1 MNNTED
7 AHKKILDDIEAN
19 PSRYEIRQLLGDKIL
34 RIDSSD
40 GSMWLCRNDGGTR
53 RLITLVEHGE
63 VKFLTEADIEPSA
76 LRLIKQECPYFAFEA
91 RYRFWV
97 FPFTGSKA
105 AVEWTVSPDGSY
117 YADDDGFGMTD
128 DEEITLHGFIDT
140 DGRPI
145 GKFRLYK
152 NKYNK

>member
-1 MNNTED
+1 MNTTDTE
-7 AHKKILDDIEAN
+7 HRRILDDIEAN

-40 GSMWLCRNDGGTR
+40 GSMWLCRNDGGDR

-76 LRLIKQECPYFAFEA
+76 LRLIKQQCPNLAFKA

-97 FPFTGSKA
+97 FPFTGSMA
-105 AVEWTVSPDGSY
+105 AVEWTVRPDGSY
-117 YADDDGFGMTD
+117 YADSDGFGMTD
-128 DEEITLHGFIDT
+128 DEEITLHGFINT
-140 DGRPI
+140 KGRPI
-145 GKFRLYK
+145 GQFRLYK
-152 NKYNK
+152 RNQR

>member
-1 MNNTED
+1 MNTTDTE
-7 AHKKILDDIEAN
+7 HRRILDDIEAN

-63 VKFLTEADIEPSA
+63 VKFLTEADIEPSTM
-76 LRLIKQECPYFAFEA
+76 RLIKQQCPYLAFKA
-91 RYRFWV
+91 HYRFWV

-105 AVEWTVSPDGSY
+105 AVEWTVRPDGSY
-117 YADDDGFGMTD
+117 YADSDGFGMTD
-128 DEEITLHGFIDT
+128 DKEITLHGFINT
-140 DGRPI
+140 KGRPI
-145 GKFRLYK
+145 GQFRLYRRK
-152 NKYNK
+152 

>member
-1 MNNTED
+1 MNTTDTE
-7 AHKKILDDIEAN
+7 HRRILDDIEAN
-19 PSRYEIRQLLGDKIL
+19 PSSYEIRQLLGDKIL

-76 LRLIKQECPYFAFEA
+76 MRLIKQQCPYFAFKA

-105 AVEWTVSPDGSY
+105 AVEWTVRPDGSY
-117 YADDDGFGMTD
+117 YADSDGFGMTD
-128 DEEITLHGFIDT
+128 DEEITLHGFINT
-140 DGRPI
+140 KGRPI
-145 GKFRLYK
+145 GQFRLYK
-152 NKYNK
+152 R

>member
-1 MNNTED
+1 MNTTDTE
-7 AHKKILDDIEAN
+7 HRKILDDIEAN

-40 GSMWLCRNDGGTR
+40 GMWLCRNDGGDR

-76 LRLIKQECPYFAFEA
+76 LRLIKQQCPYLAFKA

-105 AVEWTVSPDGSY
+105 AVEWTVRPDGSY
-117 YADDDGFGMTD
+117 YADSDGFGMTD
-128 DEEITLHGFIDT
+128 DKEITLHGFINT
-140 DGRPI
+140 KGRPI
-145 GKFRLYK
+145 GQFRLYK
-152 NKYNK
+152 R

>member
-7 AHKKILDDIEAN
+7 AHRRILNDIEAN

-40 GSMWLCRNDGGTR
+40 GMWLCRNDGGTR

-76 LRLIKQECPYFAFEA
+76 LRLIKQQCPYFAFKA

-105 AVEWTVSPDGSY
+105 AVEWTVRPDGSY
-117 YADDDGFGMTD
+117 YADSDGFGMTD
-128 DEEITLHGFIDT
+128 DKEITLHGFINT
-140 DGRPI
+140 KGRPI
-145 GKFRLYK
+145 GQFRLYK
-152 NKYNK
+152 R

>member
-7 AHKKILDDIEAN
+7 AHRRILDDIEAN
-19 PSRYEIRQLLGDKIL
+19 PSRYEIMQLLGDKIL

-40 GSMWLCRNDGGTR
+40 GMWLCRNDGGER

-76 LRLIKQECPYFAFEA
+76 MRLIKQQCPYLAFKA

-97 FPFTGSKA
+97 FPFTGNKA
-105 AVEWTVSPDGSY
+105 AVEWTVRPDGSY
-117 YADDDGFGMTD
+117 YADSDGFGMTD
-128 DEEITLHGFIDT
+128 DKEITLHGFINT
-140 DGRPI
+140 KGRPI
-145 GKFRLYK
+145 GQFRLYK
-152 NKYNK
+152 RNRR

>member
-1 MNNTED
+1 MNTTDTE
-7 AHKKILDDIEAN
+7 HRKILDDIEAN

-76 LRLIKQECPYFAFEA
+76 LRLIKQQCPYLAFKA

-105 AVEWTVSPDGSY
+105 AVEWTVCPDGSY
-117 YADDDGFGMTD
+117 NADSDGFGMTD
-128 DEEITLHGFIDT
+128 DKEITLHGFINT
-140 DGRPI
+140 KGRPI
-145 GKFRLYK
+145 GQFRLYK
-152 NKYNK
+152 R

>member
-1 MNNTED
+1 MNTTDTE
-7 AHKKILDDIEAN
+7 HRKILDDIEAN

-63 VKFLTEADIEPSA
+63 VKFLTEADIEPST
-76 LRLIKQECPYFAFEA
+76 LRLIKHQCPYLAFKA

-97 FPFTGSKA
+97 FPFTSSKA
-105 AVEWTVSPDGSY
+105 AVEWTVRPDGSY
-117 YADDDGFGMTD
+117 YADSDGFGMTD
-128 DEEITLHGFIDT
+128 DKEITLHGFINT
-140 DGRPI
+140 KGRPI

-152 NKYNK
+152 R

>member
-7 AHKKILDDIEAN
+7 AHRRILNDIEAN

-40 GSMWLCRNDGGTR
+40 GSMWLCRNDGDTR

-76 LRLIKQECPYFAFEA
+76 LRLIKQQCPYLAFKA

-97 FPFTGSKA
+97 FPFTGNKA
-105 AVEWTVSPDGSY
+105 AVEWTVRPDGSY
-117 YADDDGFGMTD
+117 YADSDGFGMTD
-128 DEEITLHGFIDT
+128 DKEITLHGFINT
-140 DGRPI
+140 KGRPI
-145 GKFRLYK
+145 GQFRLYK
-152 NKYNK
+152 RK

>member
-1 MNNTED
+1 MNTTDTE
-7 AHKKILDDIEAN
+7 HRKILDDIEAN

-40 GSMWLCRNDGGTR
+40 GMWLCRNDGGTR

-76 LRLIKQECPYFAFEA
+76 MRLIKQQCPYLAFKA

-105 AVEWTVSPDGSY
+105 AVEWTVRPDGSY
-117 YADDDGFGMTD
+117 YADSDGFGMTD
-128 DEEITLHGFIDT
+128 DKEITLHGFIDT

-152 NKYNK
+152 R

>member
-1 MNNTED
+1 MNTTDTE
-7 AHKKILDDIEAN
+7 HRKILDDIEAN
-19 PSRYEIRQLLGDKIL
+19 PSRYEIRQLLGDKIF

-63 VKFLTEADIEPSA
+63 VKFLTEADIEPST
-76 LRLIKQECPYFAFEA
+76 LRLIKHQCPYLAFKA
-91 RYRFWV
+91 RYSFWV

-105 AVEWTVSPDGSY
+105 AVEWTVRPDGSY
-117 YADDDGFGMTD
+117 YADSDGFGMTD

-140 DGRPI
+140 NGRPI
-145 GKFRLYK
+145 GKFRLYRRK
-152 NKYNK
+152 

>member
-1 MNNTED
+1 MNTTDTE
-7 AHKKILDDIEAN
+7 HRRILDDIEAN

-40 GSMWLCRNDGGTR
+40 GSMWLCRNDDGTR

-76 LRLIKQECPYFAFEA
+76 LRLIKQQCPHFAFKA

-105 AVEWTVSPDGSY
+105 AVEWTVCPDGSY
-117 YADDDGFGMTD
+117 YADSDGFGMTD
-128 DEEITLHGFIDT
+128 DEEITLHGFINT
-140 DGRPI
+140 KGRPI
-145 GKFRLYK
+145 GQFRLYK
-152 NKYNK
+152 RNRR

>member
-1 MNNTED
+1 MNTTDTE
-7 AHKKILDDIEAN
+7 HRKILDDIEAN

-40 GSMWLCRNDGGTR
+40 GMWLCRNDGGTR
-53 RLITLVEHGE
+53 RLITLVEHEE
-63 VKFLTEADIEPSA
+63 VKFLTEADIEPST
-76 LRLIKQECPYFAFEA
+76 LRLIKHQCPYLAFKA

-105 AVEWTVSPDGSY
+105 AVEWTVRPDGSY
-117 YADDDGFGMTD
+117 YADSDGFGMTD

-140 DGRPI
+140 NGRPI
-145 GKFRLYK
+145 GKFRLYRRK
-152 NKYNK
+152 

>member
-7 AHKKILDDIEAN
+7 AHRRILDDIEAN

-40 GSMWLCRNDGGTR
+40 GMWLCRNDGGTR

-76 LRLIKQECPYFAFEA
+76 LRLIKQQCPYLAFKA

-97 FPFTGSKA
+97 FPFTGNKA
-105 AVEWTVSPDGSY
+105 AVEWTVRPDGSY
-117 YADDDGFGMTD
+117 YADSDGFGMTD
-128 DEEITLHGFIDT
+128 DEEITLHGFINT
-140 DGRPI
+140 KGRPI
-145 GKFRLYK
+145 GQFRLYK
-152 NKYNK
+152 R

>member
-7 AHKKILDDIEAN
+7 AHRRILDDIEAN

-40 GSMWLCRNDGGTR
+40 GMWLCRNDGGTR

-63 VKFLTEADIEPSA
+63 VKFLTEADIEPST
-76 LRLIKQECPYFAFEA
+76 LRLIKQQCPYLAFKA

-105 AVEWTVSPDGSY
+105 AVEWTVRPDGSY
-117 YADDDGFGMTD
+117 YADSDGFGMTD
-128 DEEITLHGFIDT
+128 DKEITLHGFINT
-140 DGRPI
+140 KGRPI
-145 GKFRLYK
+145 GQFRLYK
-152 NKYNK
+152 RNRR

>member
-1 MNNTED
+1 MNTTDTE
-7 AHKKILDDIEAN
+7 HRKILDDIEAN

-40 GSMWLCRNDGGTR
+40 GMWLCRNDGGTR

-76 LRLIKQECPYFAFEA
+76 MRLIKQQCPYLAFKA

-105 AVEWTVSPDGSY
+105 AVEWTVRPDGSY
-117 YADDDGFGMTD
+117 YADSDGFGMTD

-140 DGRPI
+140 NGRPI
-145 GKFRLYK
+145 GKFRLYRRK
-152 NKYNK
+152 

>member
-1 MNNTED
+1 MNTTDTE
-7 AHKKILDDIEAN
+7 HRKILDDIEAN

-63 VKFLTEADIEPSA
+63 VKFLTEADIEPST
-76 LRLIKQECPYFAFEA
+76 LRLIKHQCPYLAFKA
-91 RYRFWV
+91 HYRFWV

-105 AVEWTVSPDGSY
+105 AVEWTVRPDGSY
-117 YADDDGFGMTD
+117 YADSDGFSMTD
-128 DEEITLHGFIDT
+128 DCEITLHGFIDT

-145 GKFRLYK
+145 GKFRLYRRK
-152 NKYNK
+152 

>member
-7 AHKKILDDIEAN
+7 AHKRILNDIEAN

-40 GSMWLCRNDGGTR
+40 GSMWLCRNDGDTR

-76 LRLIKQECPYFAFEA
+76 LRLIKQQCPYLAFKA

-97 FPFTGSKA
+97 FPFTGNKA
-105 AVEWTVSPDGSY
+105 AVEWTVRPDGSY
-117 YADDDGFGMTD
+117 YADSDGFGMTD
-128 DEEITLHGFIDT
+128 DKEITLHGFINT
-140 DGRPI
+140 KGRPI
-145 GKFRLYK
+145 GQFRLYK
-152 NKYNK
+152 RK

>member
-1 MNNTED
+1 MNTTDTE
-7 AHKKILDDIEAN
+7 HRKILNDIEAN

-40 GSMWLCRNDGGTR
+40 GMWLCRNDGGTR

-76 LRLIKQECPYFAFEA
+76 LRLIKQQCPYLAFKA

-105 AVEWTVSPDGSY
+105 AVEWTVRPDGSY
-117 YADDDGFGMTD
+117 YADSDGFGMTN
-128 DEEITLHGFIDT
+128 DEEITLHGFINT
-140 DGRPI
+140 KGRPI
-145 GKFRLYK
+145 GQFRLYK
-152 NKYNK
+152 RNRR

>member
-7 AHKKILDDIEAN
+7 AHRRILDDIEAN
-19 PSRYEIRQLLGDKIL
+19 PSRYEIMQLLGDKIL

-40 GSMWLCRNDGGTR
+40 GSMWLCRNDGGDR
-53 RLITLVEHGE
+53 RLITLVEHRE

-76 LRLIKQECPYFAFEA
+76 MRLIKQQCPYLAFKA

-105 AVEWTVSPDGSY
+105 AVEWTVRPDGSY
-117 YADDDGFGMTD
+117 YADSDGFGMTN
-128 DEEITLHGFIDT
+128 DEEITLHGFINT
-140 DGRPI
+140 KGRPI
-145 GKFRLYK
+145 GQFRLYK
-152 NKYNK
+152 RNRR

>member
-7 AHKKILDDIEAN
+7 AHRRILNDIEAN

-40 GSMWLCRNDGGTR
+40 GMWLCRNDGGTR

-76 LRLIKQECPYFAFEA
+76 LRLIKQQCPYLAFKA

-105 AVEWTVSPDGSY
+105 AVEWTVRPDGSY
-117 YADDDGFGMTD
+117 YADSDGFGMTD
-128 DEEITLHGFIDT
+128 DKEITLHGFINT
-140 DGRPI
+140 KGRPI
-145 GKFRLYK
+145 GQFRLYRK
-152 NKYNK
+152 

>member
-1 MNNTED
+1 MNTTDTE
-7 AHKKILDDIEAN
+7 HRKILDDIEAN

-63 VKFLTEADIEPSA
+63 VKFLTEADIEPST
-76 LRLIKQECPYFAFEA
+76 LRLIKHQCPYLAFKA
-91 RYRFWV
+91 HYRFWV
-97 FPFTGSKA
+97 FPFTGNKA
-105 AVEWTVSPDGSY
+105 AVEWTVRPDGSY
-117 YADDDGFGMTD
+117 YADSDGFGMTD

-140 DGRPI
+140 NGRPI
-145 GKFRLYK
+145 GKFRLYRRK
-152 NKYNK
+152 

>member
-1 MNNTED
+1 MNTTDTE
-7 AHKKILDDIEAN
+7 HRRILDDIEAN

-40 GSMWLCRNDGGTR
+40 GSMWLCRNDGGDR

-76 LRLIKQECPYFAFEA
+76 MRLIKQQCPYLAFKA

-105 AVEWTVSPDGSY
+105 AVEWTVRPDGSY
-117 YADDDGFGMTD
+117 YADSDGFGMTN
-128 DEEITLHGFIDT
+128 DEEITLHGFINT

-152 NKYNK
+152 R

>member
-1 MNNTED
+1 MNTTDTE
-7 AHKKILDDIEAN
+7 HRKILDDIEAN

-63 VKFLTEADIEPSA
+63 VKFLTEADIEPST
-76 LRLIKQECPYFAFEA
+76 LRLIKHQCPYLAFKA
-91 RYRFWV
+91 HYRFWV

-105 AVEWTVSPDGSY
+105 AVEWTVRPDGSY
-117 YADDDGFGMTD
+117 YADSDGFGMTD

-140 DGRPI
+140 NGRPI
-145 GKFRLYK
+145 GKFRLYRRK
-152 NKYNK
+152 

>member
-1 MNNTED
+1 MNTTDTE
-7 AHKKILDDIEAN
+7 HRKILDDIEAN

-63 VKFLTEADIEPSA
+63 VKFLTEADIEPST
-76 LRLIKQECPYFAFEA
+76 LRLIKHQCPYLAFKA

-105 AVEWTVSPDGSY
+105 AVEWTVRPDGSY
-117 YADDDGFGMTD
+117 YADSDGFGMTD

-140 DGRPI
+140 NGRPI
-145 GKFRLYK
+145 GRFRLYRRK
-152 NKYNK
+152 

>member
-1 MNNTED
+1 MNTNEAT
-7 AHKKILDDIEAN
+7 HRRILDDIEAT
-19 PSRYEIRQLLGDKIL
+19 PSRYEIRQLLGDKIF

-63 VKFLTEADIEPSA
+63 VKFLTEADIEPST
-76 LRLIKQECPYFAFEA
+76 LRLIKHQCPYLAFKA

-105 AVEWTVSPDGSY
+105 AVEWTVRPDGSY
-117 YADDDGFGMTD
+117 YADSDGFGMTD

-140 DGRPI
+140 NGRPI
-145 GKFRLYK
+145 GKFRLYRRK
-152 NKYNK
+152 

>member
-1 MNNTED
+1 MNTTDTE
-7 AHKKILDDIEAN
+7 HRKILDDIEAN
-19 PSRYEIRQLLGDKIL
+19 PSRYEIRQLLGDKIF

-63 VKFLTEADIEPSA
+63 VKFLTEADIEPST
-76 LRLIKQECPYFAFEA
+76 LRLIKHQCPYLAFKA

-105 AVEWTVSPDGSY
+105 AVEWTVRPDGSY
-117 YADDDGFGMTD
+117 YADSDGFGMTD
-128 DEEITLHGFIDT
+128 DKEITLHGFINT
-140 DGRPI
+140 KGRPI

-152 NKYNK
+152 R

>member
-1 MNNTED
+1 MNTTDTE
-7 AHKKILDDIEAN
+7 HRRILDDIEAN

-53 RLITLVEHGE
+53 QLITLVEHGE

-76 LRLIKQECPYFAFEA
+76 LRLIKQQCPYLAFKA

-105 AVEWTVSPDGSY
+105 AVEWTVRPDGSY
-117 YADDDGFGMTD
+117 YADSDGFGMTD
-128 DEEITLHGFIDT
+128 DEEITLHGFINT
-140 DGRPI
+140 KGRPI
-145 GKFRLYK
+145 GQFRLYK
-152 NKYNK
+152 RNRR

>member
-7 AHKKILDDIEAN
+7 AHRRILNDIEAN

-40 GSMWLCRNDGGTR
+40 GMWLCRNDGGTR

-76 LRLIKQECPYFAFEA
+76 LRLIKQQCPYLAFKA

-105 AVEWTVSPDGSY
+105 AVEWTVRPDGSY
-117 YADDDGFGMTD
+117 YADSDGFGMTD
-128 DEEITLHGFIDT
+128 DKEITLHGFINT
-140 DGRPI
+140 KGRPI
-145 GKFRLYK
+145 GQFRLYK
-152 NKYNK
+152 R

>member
-7 AHKKILDDIEAN
+7 AHSRILDDIEAN
-19 PSRYEIRQLLGDKIL
+19 PSRYEIRRLLGDKIL

-40 GSMWLCRNDGGTR
+40 GMWLCRNDGGTR

-76 LRLIKQECPYFAFEA
+76 MRLIKQQCPYLAFKA

-105 AVEWTVSPDGSY
+105 AVEWTVCPDGSY
-117 YADDDGFGMTD
+117 YADSDGFGMTE
-128 DEEITLHGFIDT
+128 DEEITLHGFINT
-140 DGRPI
+140 KGRPI
-145 GKFRLYK
+145 GQFRLYK
-152 NKYNK
+152 RNRK

>member
-1 MNNTED
+1 MNTNEAT
-7 AHKKILDDIEAN
+7 HRRILDDIEAT
-19 PSRYEIRQLLGDKIL
+19 PSRYEIRQLLGDKIF

-63 VKFLTEADIEPSA
+63 VKFLTEADIEPST
-76 LRLIKQECPYFAFEA
+76 LRLIKHQCPYLAFKA
-91 RYRFWV
+91 HYRFWV

-105 AVEWTVSPDGSY
+105 AVEWTVRPDGSY
-117 YADDDGFGMTD
+117 YADSDGFGMTD

-140 DGRPI
+140 NGRPI
-145 GKFRLYK
+145 GKFRLYRRK
-152 NKYNK
+152 

>member
-19 PSRYEIRQLLGDKIL
+19 PSLYEIRQLLGDKIL
-34 RIDSSD
+34 RIDNSD
-40 GSMWLCRNDGGTR
+40 GMWLCRNDGGTR

-76 LRLIKQECPYFAFEA
+76 LRLIKQQCPYLAFKA

-105 AVEWTVSPDGSY
+105 AVEWTVRPDGSY
-117 YADDDGFGMTD
+117 YADSDGFGMTD
-128 DEEITLHGFIDT
+128 DKEITLHGFINT
-140 DGRPI
+140 KGRPI
-145 GKFRLYK
+145 GQFRLYK
-152 NKYNK
+152 R

>member
-7 AHKKILDDIEAN
+7 AHRRILNDIEAN

-40 GSMWLCRNDGGTR
+40 GMWLCRNDGGTR

-76 LRLIKQECPYFAFEA
+76 LRLIKQQCPYLAFKA

-105 AVEWTVSPDGSY
+105 AVEWTVRPDGSY
-117 YADDDGFGMTD
+117 YADSDGFGMTD
-128 DEEITLHGFIDT
+128 DKEITLHGFINT
-140 DGRPI
+140 KGRPI
-145 GKFRLYK
+145 GQFRLYK
-152 NKYNK
+152 RNRR

>member
-1 MNNTED
+1 MNTTDTE
-7 AHKKILDDIEAN
+7 HRKILNDIEAN

-63 VKFLTEADIEPSA
+63 VKFLTEADIEPST
-76 LRLIKQECPYFAFEA
+76 LRLIKHQCPYLAFKA
-91 RYRFWV
+91 HYRFWV

-105 AVEWTVSPDGSY
+105 AVEWTVRPDGSY
-117 YADDDGFGMTD
+117 YADSDGFGMTD

-140 DGRPI
+140 NGRPI
-145 GKFRLYK
+145 GKFRLYRRK
-152 NKYNK
+152 

>member
-1 MNNTED
+1 MNTTDTE
-7 AHKKILDDIEAN
+7 HRKILDDIETN

-40 GSMWLCRNDGGTR
+40 GMWLCRNDGGTR

-76 LRLIKQECPYFAFEA
+76 LRLIKQQCLYLAFKA

-105 AVEWTVSPDGSY
+105 AVEWTVRPDGSY
-117 YADDDGFGMTD
+117 YADSDGFGMTD
-128 DEEITLHGFIDT
+128 DEEITLHGFINT
-140 DGRPI
+140 KGRPI
-145 GKFRLYK
+145 GQFRLYK
-152 NKYNK
+152 RNRR

>member
-1 MNNTED
+1 MNTTDTE
-7 AHKKILDDIEAN
+7 HRRILDDIEAD

-40 GSMWLCRNDGGTR
+40 GMWLCRNDGGTR

-76 LRLIKQECPYFAFEA
+76 LRLIKQQCPYLAFKA

-105 AVEWTVSPDGSY
+105 AVEWTVRPDGSY
-117 YADDDGFGMTD
+117 YADSDGFGMTD

-140 DGRPI
+140 NGRPI

-152 NKYNK
+152 RKR